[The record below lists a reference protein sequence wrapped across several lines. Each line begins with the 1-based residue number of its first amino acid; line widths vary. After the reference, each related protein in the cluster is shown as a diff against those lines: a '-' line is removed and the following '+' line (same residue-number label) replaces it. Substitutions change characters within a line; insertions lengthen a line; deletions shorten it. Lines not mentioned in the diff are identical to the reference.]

1 MNFEEFR
8 DKLAVDV
15 KGTMEEKSGQTVTV
29 EPRTVEK
36 LNETYEGLTVMPDE
50 GEIGV
55 NLNLNSLYQEYNSG
69 TSYDSIVT
77 KAAAIATEALENRPD
92 FDIESFKDYDKMKST
107 LAIEIVSAERNR
119 STLETVPHKEIEDMA
134 VVYRFIISEQLLLRA
149 TLP

>member
-1 MNFEEFR
+1 MNFEKFK
-8 DKLAVDV
+8 DKIADDV
-15 KGTMEEKSGQTVTV
+15 KKTIEDRTGKSVTV

-36 LNETYEGLTVMPDE
+36 MNETYEGLTVKPDD

-55 NLNLNSLYQEYNSG
+55 NLNLDSLYQEYNSG

-77 KAAAIATEALENRPD
+77 KAAVIATEALENRPD

-119 STLETVPHKEIEDMA
+119 STLEAVPHKEIEDMA
-134 VVYRFIISEQLLLRA
+134 ELQHSFGVHKCLGSQRG
-149 TLP
+149 